1 VDELAIKKFFSALP
15 APDCTSD
22 YLDMMSAHE
31 AGHATLGITLGARVE
46 AVYALL
52 ISRAPI
58 STQIRVVYHTKFGRF
73 ARLGLNLKDRILLTA
88 GGAAG
93 EFVLRG
99 IWDQENAQVD
109 RKQLEELEIWNFEYC
124 VEQAIDRLSE
134 NRALLVAARDKIRLS
149 MINFKQCKLARKGS
163 HVILAMG
170 SDIEKL
176 FRDKGF
182 SVSSEALDLEIAKSR
197 RTGSLEKASEVS

>member
-1 VDELAIKKFFSALP
+1 MNELEIKNLFSTLP
-15 APDCTSD
+15 ASDCTSD

-52 ISRAPI
+52 IGRAPI
-58 STQIRVVYHTKFGRF
+58 STAIRVVYHTKFGRLG
-73 ARLGLNLKDRILLTA
+73 RLGLNLKDRILFTA

-93 EFVLRG
+93 EFVFRG
-99 IWDQENAQVD
+99 IWDPENAQVD

-134 NRALLVAARDKIRLS
+134 NKALLVAVRAKIRSS
-149 MINFKQCKLARKGS
+149 MSNFKQCKLAKKGT
-163 HVILAMG
+163 HVILATG
-170 SDIEKL
+170 AEIEKL

-182 SVSSEALDLEIAKSR
+182 SVSSEALDLEIATKPMQS
-197 RTGSLEKASEVS
+197 